1 MELRSGADIGRVGD
15 RAASLFDSAPKYTRL
30 MAMEYVV
37 QRLEMGD
44 VVLIDLPEQGG
55 EVEAKV
61 VEPIDRTKTT
71 VRVSLRVA
79 GREDFVQGV
88 PLGEKVTVVRG
99 LSNRRSTDDTE
110 GAGGPFLDPKIPS
123 KVGSKSAPCPASDRS
138 CGADRRFDSPRSWP
152 WRTGTAVGATR
163 CHHPRGVAREDG
175 AGCTSCPRFG

>member
-1 MELRSGADIGRVGD
+1 
-15 RAASLFDSAPKYTRL
+15 

-79 GREDFVQGV
+79 GREDFVKEW

-99 LSNRRSTDDTE
+99 PLIAGPRMTTDR
-110 GAGGPFLDPKIPS
+110 
-123 KVGSKSAPCPASDRS
+123 SAPSPAKARS
-138 CGADRRFDSPRSWP
+138 
-152 WRTGTAVGATR
+152 
-163 CHHPRGVAREDG
+163 
-175 AGCTSCPRFG
+175 